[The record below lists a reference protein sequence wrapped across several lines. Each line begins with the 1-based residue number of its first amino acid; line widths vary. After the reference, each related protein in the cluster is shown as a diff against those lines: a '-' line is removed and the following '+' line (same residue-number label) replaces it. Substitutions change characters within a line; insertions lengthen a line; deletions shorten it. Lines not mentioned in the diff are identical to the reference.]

1 MTENKNSQELI
12 VLIDDDDGPVEEL
25 YEDALC
31 LEGFKIERI
40 RTAVT
45 ALEYIRQTNCHPVV
59 WLVDLMM
66 PIGDATLKVNGELL
80 SKSTSLGLGMGRV
93 LYREIRRRFPKAQV
107 IMLTNMDTPEILDE
121 IQNEMDENAF
131 CEQKIVLSPSDLI
144 SLIKHRS

>member
-1 MTENKNSQELI
+1 
-12 VLIDDDDGPVEEL
+12 
-25 YEDALC
+25 
-31 LEGFKIERI
+31 
-40 RTAVT
+40 
-45 ALEYIRQTNCHPVV
+45 
-59 WLVDLMM
+59 
-66 PIGDATLKVNGELL
+66 
-80 SKSTSLGLGMGRV
+80 MGRV